1 MDAARL
7 DDKPQQITIPIA
19 NEVRKIASLHARAC
33 MATTER
39 GYTEEPR
46 LVDDGGKDGPAVASD
61 SRTVCNPRGAIGH
74 SRRSPGETAAMM
86 AGSDCASGDSVE
98 PMDNDLQKDRT
109 NVGRVVPKLGLLA
122 NPHGPNAFRNSA
134 QLP

>member
-1 MDAARL
+1 
-7 DDKPQQITIPIA
+7 
-19 NEVRKIASLHARAC
+19 

-39 GYTEEPR
+39 GYAEEPR

-61 SRTVCNPRGAIGH
+61 SRTACNPRGAIGH
-74 SRRSPGETAAMM
+74 YRHSPGETAAMM
-86 AGSDCASGDSVE
+86 AGSDCTSGDSVE
-98 PMDNDLQKDRT
+98 PMDKKDRT